1 MIRRLVSLALVE
13 MAIHEEEFS
22 LTPDERAVLQFIL
35 DTLLDHGEDEARQRA
50 WDLVAE
56 EVARMVVD
64 GWDQYGAPTVAALSK
79 GHFFAHY
86 TSPKGEGILEA
97 QSKRE
102 AYRLARRAWIKEIL
116 KGS

>member
-35 DTLLDHGEDEARQRA
+35 DTLLDHGGDEARQRA

-64 GWDQYGAPTVAALSK
+64 GWDQYGAPTVAKHPS
-79 GHFFAHY
+79 GGFFAHY
-86 TSPKGEGILEA
+86 TSPKGEGILES

>member
-50 WDLVAE
+50 WDLVADH
-56 EVARMVVD
+56 R
-64 GWDQYGAPTVAALSK
+64 
-79 GHFFAHY
+79 
-86 TSPKGEGILEA
+86 
-97 QSKRE
+97 
-102 AYRLARRAWIKEIL
+102 
-116 KGS
+116 